1 MKRSF
6 KNIIIYLLLGTYI
19 YLYVFYILSKFLKYS
34 EPISAASM
42 IIITFVAYLFYGYA
56 KDKKTYAKKS
66 FFQIILTQIV
76 IFFLVTY
83 GLGLIV
89 GFLENSYSLKIFS
102 IVDNVFAPFI
112 LIISMELLR
121 YIFIVPNKNNKFGIA
136 ILTIM
141 FIVVES
147 LMSFKVFPLDEVGG
161 IFRFITLIVLPVSIK
176 HGMLSFV
183 TYYVGYKPSI
193 LYRIIM
199 DGYVYIVPIS
209 PDLGEYLSSIFGIG
223 MPFLVYIYCS
233 RFIHEYNEG
242 VEREF
247 ISTTFKPFDFAVIIF
262 FLLLAAMISG
272 YFPVFMLG
280 VGSASMAP
288 NINVGDAVVGIKV
301 KQKDLKKDDVIV
313 YKGEKNYI
321 IHRLISIEKKGNKY
335 YYHTKGDNNNTEDG
349 VDISYDSVKGKVIFR
364 IPYIAYPS
372 IYFKELL
379 RGDD

>member
-262 FLLLAAMISG
+262 FLLLVAMISG

>member
-42 IIITFVAYLFYGYA
+42 ISITFVAYLFYGYA

-262 FLLLAAMISG
+262 FLLLVAMISG

>member
-56 KDKKTYAKKS
+56 KDKRTYAKKS

-121 YIFIVPNKNNKFGIA
+121 YIFIVPNKNNKLGIA

-262 FLLLAAMISG
+262 FLLLVAMISG

>member
-56 KDKKTYAKKS
+56 KDKRTYAKKS

-335 YYHTKGDNNNTEDG
+335 YYHTKGDNNNTDDG
-349 VDISYDSVKGKVIFR
+349 IDISYDSVKGKVIFR

>member
-42 IIITFVAYLFYGYA
+42 IIIAFIAYLFYGYA

-262 FLLLAAMISG
+262 FLLLVAMISG

>member
-223 MPFLVYIYCS
+223 MPFLIYIYCS

-247 ISTTFKPFDFAVIIF
+247 VSTTFKPFDFAVIIF

>member
-1 MKRSF
+1 MKKSF

-42 IIITFVAYLFYGYA
+42 IIIAFIAYLFYGYA

-262 FLLLAAMISG
+262 FLLLVAMISG

-349 VDISYDSVKGKVIFR
+349 VDISYDSVKGKVMFR

>member
-42 IIITFVAYLFYGYA
+42 IIIAFIAYLFYGYA

-262 FLLLAAMISG
+262 FLLLVAMISG

-301 KQKDLKKDDVIV
+301 KQKDLKKDEVIV

-349 VDISYDSVKGKVIFR
+349 VDISYDSVKGKVMFR

>member
-56 KDKKTYAKKS
+56 KDKRTYAKKS

-223 MPFLVYIYCS
+223 MPFLVHIYCS

-262 FLLLAAMISG
+262 FLLLVAMISG

>member
-247 ISTTFKPFDFAVIIF
+247 VSTTFKPFDFAVIIF

-321 IHRLISIEKKGNKY
+321 IHRLISIEKKGNKN